1 MSNKSLFEKLF
12 EEVMQ
17 DDAEALGLPS
27 DEGRG
32 DAGEDMGGED
42 FGSEEGG
49 DEVTLTLDRETAQ
62 KLHDLLGG
70 VLGGGEETE
79 EENMGGEEGEDEEGG
94 YGSEDSEDSDE
105 DEDEAAE
112 EESEKEE
119 EDEDSEESMF
129 EAPQSKYEKFETKS
143 KADKLQSKSNSR
155 VDGALANKTS
165 AHGKAEKTSQTPG
178 TEKYMPFT
186 KKVDQAKPGGS
197 IKVNNPKYNPNGQG
211 DSIFS

>member
-27 DEGRG
+27 GEG
-32 DAGEDMGGED
+32 GEDMGEMGGDE

-70 VLGGGEETE
+70 ILGGEETE
-79 EENMGGEEGEDEEGG
+79 ETEEGEFGGEEGGMEEGG
-94 YGSEDSEDSDE
+94 EDMG
-105 DEDEAAE
+105 DEAAE
-112 EESEKEE
+112 EPED
-119 EDEDSEESMF
+119 EDEDSDETMS
-129 EAPQSKYEKFETKS
+129 EAPQSKYEKFETKG
-143 KADKLQSKSNSR
+143 KAEQLQKQSNSR
-155 VDGALANKTS
+155 VQGAVANKTS
-165 AHGKAEKTSQTPG
+165 AHGKAEKTSQTQG
-178 TEKYMPFT
+178 TEHYMPFN

-197 IKVNNPKYNPNGQG
+197 IKVNNPKYNPSGQG
-211 DSIFS
+211 DSIFG

>member
-27 DEGRG
+27 GEGSEG
-32 DAGEDMGGED
+32 AGEMGGED

-70 VLGGGEETE
+70 ILGGGEETE
-79 EENMGGEEGEDEEGG
+79 EEGEFGGDEDMGGE
-94 YGSEDSEDSDE
+94 DE
-105 DEDEAAE
+105 DMGDEAAE
-112 EESEKEE
+112 DEADEE
-119 EDEDSEESMF
+119 EDEKDETMH
-129 EAPQSKYEKFETKS
+129 EAPQSKYETFETKS
-143 KADKLQSKSNSR
+143 KAEKLQKKTNAR
-155 VDGALANKTS
+155 VEGALANKTS
-165 AHGKAEKTSQTPG
+165 AHGNAEKTSQTPG

-197 IKVNNPKYNPNGQG
+197 IKVNNPKYNPNGKG
-211 DSIFS
+211 DSIFG

>member
-27 DEGRG
+27 GEGSEG
-32 DAGEDMGGED
+32 AGEMGGED

-70 VLGGGEETE
+70 ILGGGEETE
-79 EENMGGEEGEDEEGG
+79 EEGGEMGEEGGEDMGDEAA
-94 YGSEDSEDSDE
+94 EDSDE
-105 DEDEAAE
+105 EEGDEAAE
-112 EESEKEE
+112 EEEE
-119 EDEDSEESMF
+119 EETMH
-129 EAPQSKYEKFETKS
+129 EAPQSKYEPFETKS
-143 KADKLQSKSNSR
+143 KAEKLQKMSNSR
-155 VDGALANKTS
+155 VEGAVANKTS
-165 AHGKAEKTSQTPG
+165 AHGKAEKTSQTQG
-178 TEKYMPFT
+178 TEHYMPFT

-197 IKVNNPKYNPNGQG
+197 IKVNNPKYNPNGKG
-211 DSIFS
+211 DSIFG

>member
-27 DEGRG
+27 GEG
-32 DAGEDMGGED
+32 GEGMGEMGGDE

-70 VLGGGEETE
+70 ILGGGEETE
-79 EENMGGEEGEDEEGG
+79 EEGGMEEGG
-94 YGSEDSEDSDE
+94 MEEGGEDMG
-105 DEDEAAE
+105 DEAAE
-112 EESEKEE
+112 EETEE
-119 EDEDSEESMF
+119 TEESEDEDSEETVS
-129 EAPQSKYEKFETKS
+129 EAPQSKYEKFETKG
-143 KADKLQSKSNSR
+143 KAEQLQKQSNSR
-155 VDGALANKTS
+155 VQGAVANKTS
-165 AHGKAEKTSQTPG
+165 AHGKAEKTSQTQG
-178 TEKYMPFT
+178 TEHYMPFN

-197 IKVNNPKYNPNGQG
+197 IKVNNPKYNPSGQG
-211 DSIFS
+211 DSIFG

>member
-27 DEGRG
+27 GEGEEG
-32 DAGEDMGGED
+32 AGEEGAGEMGGED

-70 VLGGGEETE
+70 ILGDGEETE
-79 EENMGGEEGEDEEGG
+79 DEGGMEGEGGMGEFGEGEEDMG
-94 YGSEDSEDSDE
+94 
-105 DEDEAAE
+105 DEAAE
-112 EESEKEE
+112 EEDDEE
-119 EDEDSEESMF
+119 GSDDTMY
-129 EAPQSKYEKFETKS
+129 EAPQSKYEPFETEN
-143 KADKLQSKSNSR
+143 KAKTLQGKGNSR
-155 VDGALANKTS
+155 VKGALANKTT
-165 AHGKAEKTSQTPG
+165 AHGKAERTSQTPD
-178 TEKYMPFT
+178 TQHYMPFN

-197 IKVNNPKYNPNGQG
+197 IKVNNPKYNPNGKG
-211 DSIFS
+211 DSIFG

>member
-1 MSNKSLFEKLF
+1 MNMSNKSLFEKLF

-27 DEGRG
+27 GEGSEG
-32 DAGEDMGGED
+32 AGEMGGED

-70 VLGGGEETE
+70 ILGGGEETE
-79 EENMGGEEGEDEEGG
+79 DEGMGEEDGMEDMGEEGEEDMGDEAA
-94 YGSEDSEDSDE
+94 EDTQEDDE
-105 DEDEAAE
+105 DPDEDEA
-112 EESEKEE
+112 
-119 EDEDSEESMF
+119 MH
-129 EAPQSKYEKFETKS
+129 EAPQSKYETFETKG
-143 KADKLQSKSNSR
+143 KAEQLQKQSNSR
-155 VDGALANKTS
+155 VQGAVANKTS

-178 TEKYMPFT
+178 TEHYMPFT

-197 IKVNNPKYNPNGQG
+197 IKVNNPKYNPNGKG
-211 DSIFS
+211 DSIFG

>member
-27 DEGRG
+27 GEGSEG
-32 DAGEDMGGED
+32 AGERGGED

-70 VLGGGEETE
+70 ILGGGEETE
-79 EENMGGEEGEDEEGG
+79 EEGGMDEEGG
-94 YGSEDSEDSDE
+94 MEDMG
-105 DEDEAAE
+105 DEAAE
-112 EESEKEE
+112 D
-119 EDEDSEESMF
+119 EDADSEEDAEDTDDEDETMH
-129 EAPQSKYEKFETKS
+129 EAPQSKYETFETKG
-143 KADKLQSKSNSR
+143 KAEQLQKQSNSR
-155 VDGALANKTS
+155 VQGALANKTS

-178 TEKYMPFT
+178 TEHYMPFT

-197 IKVNNPKYNPNGQG
+197 IKVNNPKYNPNGKG
-211 DSIFS
+211 DSIFG

>member
-27 DEGRG
+27 GEGSEG
-32 DAGEDMGGED
+32 AGEMGGED

-70 VLGGGEETE
+70 ILGGGEETE
-79 EENMGGEEGEDEEGG
+79 DEGGMDEEGG
-94 YGSEDSEDSDE
+94 MEDMG
-105 DEDEAAE
+105 DEAAE
-112 EESEKEE
+112 EE
-119 EDEDSEESMF
+119 DADSEEDAEDTDDEDETMS
-129 EAPQSKYEKFETKS
+129 EAPQSKYETFETKG
-143 KADKLQSKSNSR
+143 KAEQLQKQSNSR
-155 VDGALANKTS
+155 VQGAVANKTS

-178 TEKYMPFT
+178 TEHYMPFT

-197 IKVNNPKYNPNGQG
+197 IKVNNPKYNPNGKG
-211 DSIFS
+211 DSIFG

>member
-27 DEGRG
+27 GEG
-32 DAGEDMGGED
+32 GEGMGEMGGDE

-70 VLGGGEETE
+70 ILGGGEETE
-79 EENMGGEEGEDEEGG
+79 EGEGEFGGEEGGMEEGG
-94 YGSEDSEDSDE
+94 EDMG
-105 DEDEAAE
+105 
-112 EESEKEE
+112 
-119 EDEDSEESMF
+119 DEDSEESQEDEEKDEDSDETMS
-129 EAPQSKYEKFETKS
+129 EAPQSKYEKFETKG
-143 KADKLQSKSNSR
+143 KADQLQKQSNSR
-155 VDGALANKTS
+155 VQGAVANKTS
-165 AHGKAEKTSQTPG
+165 AHGKAEKTAQTPG
-178 TEKYMPFT
+178 TEHYMPFT

-197 IKVNNPKYNPNGQG
+197 IKVNNPKYNPSGQG
-211 DSIFS
+211 DSIFG

>member
-27 DEGRG
+27 GEG
-32 DAGEDMGGED
+32 GEGMGEMGGDE

-70 VLGGGEETE
+70 ILGGDEETE
-79 EENMGGEEGEDEEGG
+79 ETEEGEFGGEEGGMEEGG
-94 YGSEDSEDSDE
+94 EDMG
-105 DEDEAAE
+105 DEAAE
-112 EESEKEE
+112 EPED
-119 EDEDSEESMF
+119 EDEDSDETMS
-129 EAPQSKYEKFETKS
+129 EAPQSKYEKFETKG
-143 KADKLQSKSNSR
+143 KAEQLQKQSNSR
-155 VDGALANKTS
+155 VQGAVANKTS
-165 AHGKAEKTSQTPG
+165 AHGKAEKTSQTQG
-178 TEKYMPFT
+178 TEHYMPFN

-197 IKVNNPKYNPNGQG
+197 IKVNNPKYNPSGQG
-211 DSIFS
+211 DSIFG

>member
-27 DEGRG
+27 GEGSEG
-32 DAGEDMGGED
+32 AGEMGGED

-70 VLGGGEETE
+70 ILGGGEETE
-79 EENMGGEEGEDEEGG
+79 DEGMGEEGEMEDMGEDLGDEAAED
-94 YGSEDSEDSDE
+94 EDADSEEDAEDTDE
-105 DEDEAAE
+105 DEDEA
-112 EESEKEE
+112 
-119 EDEDSEESMF
+119 MH
-129 EAPQSKYEKFETKS
+129 EAPQSKYETFETKG
-143 KADKLQSKSNSR
+143 KAEQLQKQSNSR
-155 VDGALANKTS
+155 VQGALANKTS

-178 TEKYMPFT
+178 TEHYMPFN

-197 IKVNNPKYNPNGQG
+197 IKVNNPKYNPNGKG
-211 DSIFS
+211 DSIFG

>member
-27 DEGRG
+27 GEG
-32 DAGEDMGGED
+32 GEGMGEMGGDE

-70 VLGGGEETE
+70 ILGGGEETE
-79 EENMGGEEGEDEEGG
+79 EEGGMEEGEMEEGG
-94 YGSEDSEDSDE
+94 EDMG
-105 DEDEAAE
+105 DEAAE
-112 EESEKEE
+112 EETEESED
-119 EDEDSEESMF
+119 EDEDSEETVS
-129 EAPQSKYEKFETKS
+129 EAPQSKYEKFETKG
-143 KADKLQSKSNSR
+143 KAEQLQKQSNSR
-155 VDGALANKTS
+155 VQGAVANKTS
-165 AHGKAEKTSQTPG
+165 AHGKAEKTSQTQG
-178 TEKYMPFT
+178 TEHYMPFN

-197 IKVNNPKYNPNGQG
+197 IKVNNPKYNPSGQG
-211 DSIFS
+211 DSIFG

>member
-27 DEGRG
+27 GEGSEG
-32 DAGEDMGGED
+32 AGEMGGED

-70 VLGGGEETE
+70 ILGGGEETE
-79 EENMGGEEGEDEEGG
+79 DEGGMDEEGEMEEGG
-94 YGSEDSEDSDE
+94 EDMG
-105 DEDEAAE
+105 DEAAE
-112 EESEKEE
+112 D
-119 EDEDSEESMF
+119 EDADSEEDAEDTDDEDETMS
-129 EAPQSKYEKFETKS
+129 EAPQSKYEPFETKG
-143 KADKLQSKSNSR
+143 KAEQLQKQSNSR
-155 VDGALANKTS
+155 VQGALANKTS

-178 TEKYMPFT
+178 TEHYMPFN

-197 IKVNNPKYNPNGQG
+197 IKVNNPKYNPNGKG
-211 DSIFS
+211 DSIFG

>member
-27 DEGRG
+27 GEGSEG
-32 DAGEDMGGED
+32 AGEMGGED

-70 VLGGGEETE
+70 ILGGGEETE
-79 EENMGGEEGEDEEGG
+79 DEGGMDEEGG
-94 YGSEDSEDSDE
+94 MEDLG
-105 DEDEAAE
+105 DEAAE
-112 EESEKEE
+112 
-119 EDEDSEESMF
+119 DEYADSEEDAEDTDDEDETMS
-129 EAPQSKYEKFETKS
+129 EAPQSKYETFETKG
-143 KADKLQSKSNSR
+143 KAEQLQKQSNSR
-155 VDGALANKTS
+155 VQGAVANKTS

-178 TEKYMPFT
+178 TEHYMPFT

-197 IKVNNPKYNPNGQG
+197 IKVNNPKYNPNGKG
-211 DSIFS
+211 DSIFG

>member
-1 MSNKSLFEKLF
+1 MRVNRNMSNKSLFEKLF

-27 DEGRG
+27 SEG
-32 DAGEDMGGED
+32 GEGSGEMGGDD
-42 FGSEEGG
+42 FGSEEEGG

-62 KLHDLLGG
+62 KLHDLLGDI
-70 VLGGGEETE
+70 LGGGEETE
-79 EENMGGEEGEDEEGG
+79 EEGGEMGEEGGEDMGDEAA
-94 YGSEDSEDSDE
+94 EDSDE
-105 DEDEAAE
+105 EEGDEAAE
-112 EESEKEE
+112 EEDE
-119 EDEDSEESMF
+119 EDETMS

-143 KADKLQSKSNSR
+143 KADQLQKQSNAR
-155 VDGALANKTS
+155 VQGALANKTS

-211 DSIFS
+211 DSIFG

>member
-27 DEGRG
+27 GEG
-32 DAGEDMGGED
+32 GEGMGEMGGDE

-70 VLGGGEETE
+70 ILGGDEETE
-79 EENMGGEEGEDEEGG
+79 ETEEGEFGGEEGGMEEGG
-94 YGSEDSEDSDE
+94 EDMG
-105 DEDEAAE
+105 DEAAE
-112 EESEKEE
+112 EPED
-119 EDEDSEESMF
+119 EDEDSDETMS
-129 EAPQSKYEKFETKS
+129 EAPQSKYEKFETKG
-143 KADKLQSKSNSR
+143 KAEQLQKQSNSR
-155 VDGALANKTS
+155 VQGAVANKTS

-178 TEKYMPFT
+178 TEHYMPFN

-197 IKVNNPKYNPNGQG
+197 IKVNNPKYNPSGQG
-211 DSIFS
+211 DSIFG

>member
-27 DEGRG
+27 GEGSEG
-32 DAGEDMGGED
+32 AGEMGGDD

-62 KLHDLLGG
+62 KLHALLGG
-70 VLGGGEETE
+70 VLGGE
-79 EENMGGEEGEDEEGG
+79 EEGEDEGMGEEGEMEEGG
-94 YGSEDSEDSDE
+94 EDFG
-105 DEDEAAE
+105 DEA
-112 EESEKEE
+112 SE
-119 EDEDSEESMF
+119 EDEEEGDEASEEDEEDETMH
-129 EAPQSKYEKFETKS
+129 EAPQSKYEKFETESRAKT
-143 KADKLQSKSNSR
+143 LQGRGNSR
-155 VDGALANKTS
+155 VKGALADKTS
-165 AHGKAEKTSQTPG
+165 AHGKAPQTSQTQG
-178 TEKYMPFT
+178 TAHYMPFN
-186 KKVDQAKPGGS
+186 KKIDQANPGGS

>member
-27 DEGRG
+27 GEGSEG
-32 DAGEDMGGED
+32 AGEMGGED

-70 VLGGGEETE
+70 ILGGGEETE
-79 EENMGGEEGEDEEGG
+79 EETEEEGG
-94 YGSEDSEDSDE
+94 MEDMG
-105 DEDEAAE
+105 DEAAE
-112 EESEKEE
+112 D
-119 EDEDSEESMF
+119 EDADSEEDAEDTDDEDETMS
-129 EAPQSKYEKFETKS
+129 EAPQSKYETFETKG
-143 KADKLQSKSNSR
+143 KAEQLQKQSNSR
-155 VDGALANKTS
+155 VQGAVANKTS

-178 TEKYMPFT
+178 TEHYMPFN

-197 IKVNNPKYNPNGQG
+197 IKVNNPKYNPNGKG
-211 DSIFS
+211 DSIFG

>member
-27 DEGRG
+27 GEGSEG
-32 DAGEDMGGED
+32 AGDMGGED

-49 DEVTLTLDRETAQ
+49 DEVTLTLDRATAQ

-70 VLGGGEETE
+70 ILGGEEETE
-79 EENMGGEEGEDEEGG
+79 DEGEFGDDEDMGGEDEGMG
-94 YGSEDSEDSDE
+94 DE
-105 DEDEAAE
+105 DMGDEAAE
-112 EESEKEE
+112 DEADEE
-119 EDEDSEESMF
+119 EDEKDETMH
-129 EAPQSKYEKFETKS
+129 EAPQSKYETFETKS
-143 KADKLQSKSNSR
+143 KAEKLQKKTNAR
-155 VDGALANKTS
+155 VEGALANKTS
-165 AHGKAEKTSQTPG
+165 AHGKAQQTSQTQG
-178 TEKYMPFT
+178 TAHYMPFN

>member
-1 MSNKSLFEKLF
+1 MNMSNKSLFEKLF

-27 DEGRG
+27 SEG
-32 DAGEDMGGED
+32 GEGGGEMGGED

-49 DEVTLTLDRETAQ
+49 DDVTLTLDRATAQ
-62 KLHDLLGG
+62 KLHDLLGDI
-70 VLGGGEETE
+70 LGGGEEE
-79 EENMGGEEGEDEEGG
+79 GMGEDEIGGESEMEEGG
-94 YGSEDSEDSDE
+94 EGM
-105 DEDEAAE
+105 EDEAAE
-112 EESEKEE
+112 ESEDEDEDAEESED
-119 EDEDSEESMF
+119 EDEDSEEMF

-155 VDGALANKTS
+155 VQGALANKTS
-165 AHGKAEKTSQTPG
+165 AHGKAEKTAQTPG
-178 TEKYMPFT
+178 TAHYMPFN

-211 DSIFS
+211 DSIFG